1 MKAIFTMLLGSAVL
15 IFSSCSKSSNQHV
28 TVSSQEFSTG
38 TYIQAGDTLNSKDGS
53 NGRTIK
59 GTLQA
64 GQTYYLC
71 SLYADATINSGDTLA
86 IQSGVTVLIVGPTS
100 GALMPR
106 SNPTR

>member
-1 MKAIFTMLLGSAVL
+1 MKAIILAFLGGAIL
-15 IFSSCSKSSNQHV
+15 IFSSCSKSSNQNV
-28 TVSSQEFSTG
+28 TVSSQQFSTG

-71 SLYADATINSGDTLA
+71 SL
-86 IQSGVTVLIVGPTS
+86 
-100 GALMPR
+100 
-106 SNPTR
+106 